1 MEAPSAYYG
10 KATFGNS
17 DWLDAAMSL
26 VDYGHRSVPNV
37 FLSAPL
43 ETINAKKGTGP
54 WNAAHFSNSDY
65 NKLVSQYI
73 AAIDLTTQQKIA
85 GQIETLLLEQTP
97 VIYGYFYN
105 YLTAQAKNVSGAYP
119 TAIGHLFLT
128 NATKS

>member
-1 MEAPSAYYG
+1 MRKLTIFFVALMVGVIAGCGGGSSKKSTPAVGGTNTSAG
-10 KATFGNS
+10 GGNNGTTSGSGNS
-17 DWLDAAMSL
+17 DYD
-26 VDYGHRSVPNV
+26 
-37 FLSAPL
+37 
-43 ETINAKKGTGP
+43 
-54 WNAAHFSNSDY
+54 
-65 NKLVSQYI
+65 KLVSQYI

-119 TAIGHLFLT
+119 TAIGHIFLT